1 MAIVAG
7 YTKQSDDEYIVI
19 GSYDNPTLAEDAI
32 ESDTSSDVKHYWLA
46 SFVNP
51 DTGEPEILGY
61 IDP

>member
-46 SFVNP
+46 SFVNS

-61 IDP
+61 IDA